1 MITCTTSK
9 HGRRGLSTYPSG
21 EDCFWA
27 PLDVGVADA
36 VHRVGC
42 IKLGIHQT
50 DLIGVDQRPWS
61 AVVAVVL
68 VAPDAGRV
76 VRVSLQPTR
85 SDPPIVP
92 GILGVAVA
100 DHGSHLVSVRR
111 RPNYPSRTS
120 RRASRRYS
128 LPMIAGEKAPDFTLY
143 DHAGR
148 PRTLSVLLA
157 DGPVVLFFFPIASSP
172 ICTAQA
178 CHFRNLSDEFA
189 KVGAQRVGI
198 STDTV
203 DRQAHFARQR
213 SFDYPL
219 LSDADS
225 VVSELFGVRR
235 GRLAKLRR
243 SVVAREAAW
252 RGRHTRRRGLLAR
265 VFPVRRTTFV
275 IDTDRTILKVVS
287 SEVRASVHA
296 DETLWFLENRNDA
309 RQQSDRKGEPIR
321 DWFTEPETA
330 DEPSLVRPYTRTTGR
345 VDSGVDLALEAP
357 VEALN
362 TTAKP
367 PRWRRN
373 DVRGQILTSC
383 VHNPSVAEIASRLS
397 LPLGATRFLVD
408 DLVTQGYLRVHA
420 PLSDSMTIDERR
432 ELITRTLRGLRALSA
447 QPDSLPTAL

>member
-1 MITCTTSK
+1 
-9 HGRRGLSTYPSG
+9 
-21 EDCFWA
+21 
-27 PLDVGVADA
+27 
-36 VHRVGC
+36 
-42 IKLGIHQT
+42 
-50 DLIGVDQRPWS
+50 
-61 AVVAVVL
+61 
-68 VAPDAGRV
+68 
-76 VRVSLQPTR
+76 
-85 SDPPIVP
+85 
-92 GILGVAVA
+92 
-100 DHGSHLVSVRR
+100 
-111 RPNYPSRTS
+111 
-120 RRASRRYS
+120 
-128 LPMIAGEKAPDFTLY
+128 MIAGEKAPNFTLY
-143 DHAGR
+143 DHTGR
-148 PRTLSVLLA
+148 PRTLSALLSE
-157 DGPVVLFFFPIASSP
+157 GPVVLFFFPIASSP

-178 CHFRNLSDEFA
+178 CHFRDLSNEFA
-189 KVGAQRVGI
+189 RVGAQRVGI

-203 DRQAHFARQR
+203 DKQAHFAQQR

-219 LSDADS
+219 LSDADG

-243 SVVAREAAW
+243 SLVAREAGRRGRR

-265 VFPVRRTTFV
+265 LLPVRRTTFV

-296 DETLWFLENRNDA
+296 DQTLWFLENQNVPHSSPHVREKRTDA
-309 RQQSDRKGEPIR
+309 HQQSEGEGEPIG

-330 DEPSLVRPYTRTTGR
+330 DEPSLVRPYTLTAGGT
-345 VDSGVDLALEAP
+345 DSGVELALEAP

-383 VHNPSVAEIASRLS
+383 VHSPSVAEIAARLS

-420 PLSDSMTIDERR
+420 PLGDSMTIDERR
-432 ELITRTLRGLRALSA
+432 ELIRRTLRGLRAL
-447 QPDSLPTAL
+447 